1 MLGIYQFQYALKE
14 AQITEA
20 EELILTREDFYQE
33 LKALWKENSLQIV
46 PLAELSRN
54 RWELL
59 RASFTYCSKPLF
71 PCYRTISRH
80 WNNQP
85 FISALLPNQEFYNML
100 EDGSRILLSQLEDTQ
115 YGISVSN
122 RFKWI
127 LYLTNKRLH
136 DTIQYISND
145 GIQFN
150 QMHQLLFM
158 LIFSFGTME
167 GRFMDNEKV
176 YLLQVNLPMLKYG
189 SESYYVNLVKL
200 NYDF

>member
-1 MLGIYQFQYALKE
+1 MLGIDQFQYALKE

-33 LKALWKENSLQIV
+33 LKALWKEHSLQIV

-85 FISALLPNQEFYNML
+85 FIYLPCSLIMNSIRCWKMAPGFCY
-100 EDGSRILLSQLEDTQ
+100 LS
-115 YGISVSN
+115 
-122 RFKWI
+122 
-127 LYLTNKRLH
+127 
-136 DTIQYISND
+136 
-145 GIQFN
+145 
-150 QMHQLLFM
+150 
-158 LIFSFGTME
+158 
-167 GRFMDNEKV
+167 
-176 YLLQVNLPMLKYG
+176 
-189 SESYYVNLVKL
+189 
-200 NYDF
+200 